1 MGNPNLKPILAKVL
15 VVFISGILWYL
26 SNGLN
31 GNFWYLLWIAPIPV
45 LILSFNSSAKTAFVI
60 SFVAYLI
67 GRLSWF
73 SYLVTVAT
81 LVPAIIFTIMLSLI
95 FAFIVLLSRATVK
108 KLPSWISVFAFPVYF
123 TAFEFLLFL
132 FSPDGTAASIAYSQ
146 SDVLAV
152 IQIASITGILGI
164 TFLITLFPSVIALC
178 WMNFKSRTNLI
189 LISSFSGILIF
200 SVLVFGIIR
209 VSSTEKSR
217 SVKVGLVVLDESNHT
232 ISKNFDPHKEKET
245 VNLYSEEIS
254 NLAEQGAEIVI
265 LPERAFNMN
274 KALQQEFTG
283 KLTTVAKNGNLLL
296 IAGYTNY
303 TGENDRNSALVIDRH
318 GNVLAN
324 YDKNH
329 LVTGLERQFKP
340 GKEASVFL
348 SDQFKLGTAICK
360 DLDFPDFIRDYG
372 KAGVNLVCVP
382 AWDFVVDAWLH
393 SRMAVLRGV
402 ENGFSEIRAARQG
415 FLTISDCYGR
425 VTYEADCSKGKKA
438 SLIGAIKTTKKDT
451 VFAKYGNWF
460 GYLNFF
466 VALLLI
472 VFTIIRKKVH

>member
-1 MGNPNLKPILAKVL
+1 MVSSKVKSFSASLL
-15 VVFISGILWYL
+15 VVIISGLLWYF

-31 GNFWYLLWIAPIPV
+31 GQFWYLLWIAPVPV
-45 LILSFNSSAKTAFVI
+45 LIFSFKASGKNAFFI
-60 SFVAYLI
+60 SFIAYLI

-81 LVPAIIFTIMLSLI
+81 LVSAVVFTIMLSLI
-95 FAFIVLLSRATVK
+95 FALIVLLSRSTVK

-123 TAFEFLLFL
+123 TVFEFLLFL

-146 SDVLAV
+146 SDLLAV
-152 IQIASITGILGI
+152 IQIASITGVLGI
-164 TFLITLFPSVIALC
+164 TFLITLFPSVVALC
-178 WMNFKSRTNLI
+178 WMNFNSRKNLVLIFSFSVI
-189 LISSFSGILIF
+189 LII

-209 VSSTEKSR
+209 VSSTEKCL
-217 SVKVGLVVLDESNHT
+217 SVKVGLVVLEESNHT
-232 ISKNFDPHKEKET
+232 ISKNFNQKKEKET
-245 VNLYSEEIS
+245 VNLYVEEIS
-254 NLAEQGAEIVI
+254 NLTEQGAEIVV

-274 KALQQEFTG
+274 KELQKEFTG
-283 KLTTVAKNGNLLL
+283 KLTPVAKNGNALL

-303 TGENDRNSALVIDRH
+303 TGENDRNSALVIDSQ

-329 LVTGLERQFKP
+329 LVTGLERQFMP
-340 GKEASVFL
+340 GKGASVII

-382 AWDFVVDAWLH
+382 AWDFEVDAWLH
-393 SRMAVLRGV
+393 SRMAILRGV

-425 VTYEADCSKGKKA
+425 VLHKADCSGGNKS
-438 SLIGAIKTTKKDT
+438 SLIGTIKLQRKNTIFTH
-451 VFAKYGNWF
+451 YGNWF
-460 GYLNFF
+460 GYLNLFL
-466 VALLLI
+466 ALALI
-472 VFTIIRKKVH
+472 IVTIIRKKEA